1 MVIVRRSLM
10 AAVLEE
16 VIASALRIPESA
28 IVDSLAYEGVPE
40 WDSMGHVGVML
51 ALEDAYGISIT
62 DDTVVELT
70 TVEAI
75 RAYVAALPAQD

>member
-1 MVIVRRSLM
+1 M

>member
-1 MVIVRRSLM
+1 M

-75 RAYVAALPAQD
+75 RAYVATLPAQD